1 MIHLEATHLLA
12 VDTAQA
18 AVKRA
23 TLSWEWYV
31 VRASGFLAAGLVFLL
46 MISGIGQVTG
56 YTYKFL
62 EPLKAWALHKA
73 MGLAL
78 LGAIAV
84 HVIFIV
90 IDNYTHFTIP
100 QVLVP
105 FLSNYTTGST
115 IFGIKLGTLGITLGI
130 VAMYGIILIVASSL
144 KWIDTRKKI
153 WKWIHYIS
161 YPVVFM
167 IFIHAIYV
175 GADLKDGGIRAAWTI
190 AMLVI
195 LIAIIS
201 RLRRAGSLKRED

>member
-46 MISGIGQVTG
+46 MLSGIGQVTG

-78 LGAIAV
+78 LGV
-84 HVIFIV
+84 
-90 IDNYTHFTIP
+90 
-100 QVLVP
+100 
-105 FLSNYTTGST
+105 
-115 IFGIKLGTLGITLGI
+115 
-130 VAMYGIILIVASSL
+130 
-144 KWIDTRKKI
+144 
-153 WKWIHYIS
+153 
-161 YPVVFM
+161 
-167 IFIHAIYV
+167 
-175 GADLKDGGIRAAWTI
+175 
-190 AMLVI
+190 
-195 LIAIIS
+195 
-201 RLRRAGSLKRED
+201 RLLCM